1 MRLRQIEVFHAV
13 YANGSISA
21 AARALNVSQPAVSKV
36 LRASGYR
43 RIACSKNSTPPI
55 PGIRWST
62 TNSATVS
69 ARSVRFVITPNVANT
84 VITVG
89 SFFAGEATE
98 REFFGTVHGAYL
110 SGVRAHTGC
119 SGPFLGYG
127 VGTDNLADPPI
138 EWRGTDTVV
147 QATGID
153 QEFGVY
159 DDPDSFYRAHGVN
172 ARGLKRWLYSQ
183 IMRKA
188 MNRRVARIRAEADR
202 ALSQRY

>member
-1 MRLRQIEVFHAV
+1 MILDA
-13 YANGSISA
+13 
-21 AARALNVSQPAVSKV
+21 
-36 LRASGYR
+36 
-43 RIACSKNSTPPI
+43 
-55 PGIRWST
+55 
-62 TNSATVS
+62 
-69 ARSVRFVITPNVANT
+69 
-84 VITVG
+84 
-89 SFFAGEATE
+89 
-98 REFFGTVHGAYL
+98 AYL